1 MEPLILV
8 VDDEESI
15 LDFVEMGLTHE
26 GFRVVRAENGLEALE
41 AFREHRPA
49 LIVLDLMLP
58 DIDGLEVCRRIRQ
71 GDSTP
76 ILMLTARGQL
86 EDKIDGFE
94 AGADDYLP
102 KPFKFAELLVRVKAL
117 LRRAGVNAG
126 QLQFGRVKLDPNLR
140 KVTLDEEPVELT
152 LREFE
157 LLELLLRNQRRV
169 LTRESILDQVWG
181 WDSAATPNV
190 VEVHVSALRSKLQ
203 DQDRSL
209 IRTVRGVGYALG
221 S

>member
-8 VDDEESI
+8 VDDEEPI

-26 GFRVVRAENGLEALE
+26 RFRVVRAETGREALA
-41 AFREHRPA
+41 AFQEHRPA

-58 DIDGLEVCRRIRQ
+58 DIDGLEVCRRIRE

-76 ILMLTARGQL
+76 ILMLTARDQL
-86 EDKIDGFE
+86 EDKIQGFE
-94 AGADDYLP
+94 SGADDYLP
-102 KPFKFAELLVRVKAL
+102 KPFKFAELLVRIKAL
-117 LRRAGVNAG
+117 LRRAGVSAG
-126 QLQFGRVKLDPNLR
+126 VLKFGKVKLDPNLR

-152 LREFE
+152 QREFE

-169 LTRESILDQVWG
+169 LTREAILDQVWG